1 MPRASSRIWW
11 PRSRINNIGQTQVTT
26 MRHVLLLLIACFLLA
41 DASWGQVSAQANP
54 ANNSANASINS
65 SINASTS
72 MGTLNLA
79 LFSMP
84 DTRQSTEY
92 SCGAAVMQAVAGY
105 WGRDIGEEDMRE
117 MLNTNEESGTYPD
130 DIIRVAKALGLQAE
144 YEENMTLADL
154 ENYVAQGTPV
164 IVDCQ
169 AWRSVSQ
176 YNESWADTWY
186 NGHWLAVIGIDEN
199 NVTLEDPYILG
210 DRGFLSR
217 EEFES
222 RWHNSRGL
230 DETDTVKQIHM
241 GIAIRSEKPAF
252 TSGFRHVD

>member
-1 MPRASSRIWW
+1 M
-11 PRSRINNIGQTQVTT
+11 
-26 MRHVLLLLIACFLLA
+26 LLITCFLLA
-41 DASWGQVSAQANP
+41 AASWGQVAAEANP
-54 ANNSANASINS
+54 ANNSTINS

-72 MGTLNLA
+72 MGTTNLA
-79 LFSMP
+79 LFTMP

-92 SCGAAVMQAVAGY
+92 SCGAAAMQAVLGY
-105 WGRDIGEEDMRE
+105 WGRDIGEEDVRE
-117 MLNTNEESGTYPD
+117 MLNTNEVSGTYPD

-144 YEENMTLADL
+144 YKENMSMANL
-154 ENYVAQGTPV
+154 ENYVAEGIPV

-186 NGHWLAVIGIDEN
+186 NGHWLVVIGIDEN

-210 DRGFLSR
+210 DRGFMSR
-217 EEFES
+217 EEFLA
-222 RWHNSRGL
+222 RWHNVRGL
-230 DETDTVKQIHM
+230 DETDTGKQIHM
-241 GIAIRSEKPAF
+241 GIAIRGERPYS

>member
-1 MPRASSRIWW
+1 M
-11 PRSRINNIGQTQVTT
+11 RSVF
-26 MRHVLLLLIACFLLA
+26 LLLIACLFLAATPL
-41 DASWGQVSAQANP
+41 GQAEQQLNRE
-54 ANNSANASINS
+54 NNSVNE
-65 SINASTS
+65 SINASS
-72 MGTLNLA
+72 SAANVNMA

-92 SCGAAVMQAVAGY
+92 SCGAASMQAVLSY
-105 WGRDIGEEDMRE
+105 WGRDIAEEDIQE

-130 DIIRVAKALGLQAE
+130 DIIRVTKALGLQPD
-144 YEENMTLADL
+144 YKENMTISDL
-154 ENYVAQGTPV
+154 ESYINQGIPV

-186 NGHWLAVIGIDEN
+186 NGHWLVVIGIDEN

-210 DRGFLSR
+210 DRGTMTH
-217 EEFES
+217 EEFLE

-241 GIAIRSEKPAF
+241 GIAIRGEEPARS
-252 TSGFRHVD
+252 SGFRHID

>member
-1 MPRASSRIWW
+1 
-11 PRSRINNIGQTQVTT
+11 
-26 MRHVLLLLIACFLLA
+26 MRQALLLLITCFLLVA
-41 DASWGQVSAQANP
+41 ASWGGAAAEAIP
-54 ANNSANASINS
+54 ANNST
-65 SINASTS
+65 NASTS
-72 MGTLNLA
+72 MGALNLA

-92 SCGAAVMQAVAGY
+92 SCGAAALQAVLGY
-105 WGRDIGEEDMRE
+105 WGRDIGEEDLRE
-117 MLNTNEESGTYPD
+117 MLNTNAESGTYPD
-130 DIIRVAKALGLQAE
+130 DIIRVADALGLQAE
-144 YEENMTLADL
+144 YKENMTLIGL
-154 ENYVAQGTPV
+154 ENYVAQGIPV

-186 NGHWLAVIGIDEN
+186 NGHWLVVIGIDEG

-217 EEFES
+217 EEFEE

-230 DETDTVKQIHM
+230 DETDTAKQIHM
-241 GIAIRSEKPAF
+241 GIAISGETPASS
-252 TSGFRHVD
+252 SGFKHVD

>member
-1 MPRASSRIWW
+1 M
-11 PRSRINNIGQTQVTT
+11 
-26 MRHVLLLLIACFLLA
+26 LLITCFLLVA
-41 DASWGQVSAQANP
+41 ASWGGAAAQANP
-54 ANNSANASINS
+54 ANNSTNA

-92 SCGAAVMQAVAGY
+92 SCGAAAMQAVLGY
-105 WGRDIGEEDMRE
+105 WGRDIGEEDIRE

-130 DIIRVAKALGLQAE
+130 DIIRVASALGLQAE
-144 YEENMTLADL
+144 YKENMTLIDL
-154 ENYVAQGTPV
+154 EDYVAEGIPV

-186 NGHWLAVIGIDEN
+186 NGHWLVVIGIDEN

-210 DRGFLSR
+210 DRGLMPR
-217 EEFES
+217 EEFEA
-222 RWHNSRGL
+222 RWHNVRGL
-230 DETDTVKQIHM
+230 DETDIGKQIHM
-241 GIAIRSEKPAF
+241 GIAIRGEMPAPS
-252 TSGFRHVD
+252 SGFRHID

>member
-1 MPRASSRIWW
+1 M
-11 PRSRINNIGQTQVTT
+11 
-26 MRHVLLLLIACFLLA
+26 LLITCFLLA
-41 DASWGQVSAQANP
+41 AASCELVAAEANP
-54 ANNSANASINS
+54 ANNSTINS

-72 MGTLNLA
+72 MGTTNLA

-92 SCGAAVMQAVAGY
+92 SCGAAAMQAVLGY
-105 WGRDIGEEDMRE
+105 WGRDIGEEDIRE
-117 MLNTNEESGTYPD
+117 MLNTNEEYGTYPD

-144 YEENMTLADL
+144 YKENMSMADL
-154 ENYVAQGTPV
+154 ENYVAEGIPV

-186 NGHWLAVIGIDEN
+186 NGHWLVVIGIDEN

-210 DRGFLSR
+210 DRGFMSR
-217 EEFES
+217 EEFLA
-222 RWHNSRGL
+222 RWHNVRGL
-230 DETDTVKQIHM
+230 DETDTGKQIHM
-241 GIAIRSEKPAF
+241 GIAIRGERPYS

>member
-1 MPRASSRIWW
+1 MRPYLLML
-11 PRSRINNIGQTQVTT
+11 VT
-26 MRHVLLLLIACFLLA
+26 CFFLVA
-41 DASWGQVSAQANP
+41 VSWGGAAEQANP
-54 ANNSANASINS
+54 TNSSNDEGINT

-72 MGTLNLA
+72 LGVSNLA

-92 SCGAAVMQAVAGY
+92 SCGAASLQAVLGY
-105 WGRDIGEEDMRE
+105 WGRDIGEEDIRE

-130 DIIRVAKALGLQAE
+130 DIIRVAKALGLEAD
-144 YEENMTLADL
+144 YNENMTLADL
-154 ENYVAQGTPV
+154 TGYVAQGIPV

-176 YNESWADTWY
+176 CNESWADTWH
-186 NGHWLAVIGIDEN
+186 NGHWMVVIGIDER

-210 DRGFLSR
+210 DRGTMSR
-217 EEFES
+217 EEFEA
-222 RWHNSRGL
+222 RWHNVRGL

-241 GIAIRSEKPAF
+241 GIAIRGYWPAYS
-252 TSGFRHVD
+252 SGFRHVD

>member
-1 MPRASSRIWW
+1 
-11 PRSRINNIGQTQVTT
+11 
-26 MRHVLLLLIACFLLA
+26 MRQSLWQLITWLLLLAAFGGVA
-41 DASWGQVSAQANP
+41 AAQASP
-54 ANNSANASINS
+54 ANNSTNTSINS

-92 SCGAAVMQAVAGY
+92 SCGAAAMQAVLGY
-105 WGRDIGEEDMRE
+105 WGRDIGEEDIRE

-130 DIIRVAKALGLQAE
+130 DIIRVALALGLQPE
-144 YEENMTLADL
+144 YKENMTMADL
-154 ENYVAQGTPV
+154 EDDVAAGIPV
-164 IVDCQ
+164 VVDCQ

-176 YNESWADTWY
+176 YNESWTDIWY
-186 NGHWLAVIGIDEN
+186 NGHWMVVIGIDEN

-210 DRGFLSR
+210 DRGLMPR
-217 EEFES
+217 EEFEA
-222 RWHNSRGL
+222 RWHNVRGL
-230 DETDTVKQIHM
+230 DETDPVKQIHM
-241 GIAIRSEKPAF
+241 GIAIRGEKPAL

>member
-1 MPRASSRIWW
+1 
-11 PRSRINNIGQTQVTT
+11 
-26 MRHVLLLLIACFLLA
+26 MRQSLWLLITWLLLLAAFGGEA
-41 DASWGQVSAQANP
+41 AAQASP
-54 ANNSANASINS
+54 ANNSTDANINS

-72 MGTLNLA
+72 IGMLNLA

-92 SCGAAVMQAVAGY
+92 SCGAAAMQAVLGY
-105 WGRDIGEEDMRE
+105 WGRDIGEEDIRE

-130 DIIRVAKALGLQAE
+130 DIIRVASALGLQPE
-144 YEENMTLADL
+144 YKENMTITDL
-154 ENYVAQGTPV
+154 EDYVAAGIPI

-186 NGHWLAVIGIDEN
+186 NGHWMVVIGIDDK

-210 DRGFLSR
+210 DRGILSR
-217 EEFES
+217 EEFEE
-222 RWHNSRGL
+222 RWHNIRGL

-241 GIAIRSEKPAF
+241 GIAIRGEKPAI